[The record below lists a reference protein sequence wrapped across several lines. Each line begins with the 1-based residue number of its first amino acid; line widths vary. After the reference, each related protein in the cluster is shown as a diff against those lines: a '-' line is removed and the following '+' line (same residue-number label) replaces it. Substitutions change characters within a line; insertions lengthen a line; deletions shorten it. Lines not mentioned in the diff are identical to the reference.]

1 MNKFE
6 KALSNL
12 QECFWELQQEN
23 TQLRAA
29 AAKTKD
35 EVRKDFE
42 KEIDMLN
49 KRLSRAWMVLSP
61 VEDERLRQFRDK
73 HYQLHKKDNGFI
85 PHIFGTGIGTC
96 YKIECPICHELE
108 DITDVSDW

>member
-42 KEIDMLN
+42 KEIDTLN
-49 KRLSRAWMVLSP
+49 KRLNRSWMVLSS
-61 VEDERLRQFRDK
+61 VEDERLRQFIDK
-73 HYQLHKKDNGFI
+73 HYQLHGLDRGI
-85 PHIFGTGIGTC
+85 VAHISGTGIGTC

>member
-6 KALSNL
+6 KALSNV
-12 QECFWELQQEN
+12 QECFWELQREN

-42 KEIDMLN
+42 KEIDILN
-49 KRLSRAWMVLSP
+49 KRLNRAWMVLSP
-61 VEDERLRQFRDK
+61 VEDERLRQFIDK
-73 HYQLHKKDNGFI
+73 HYQLHGLDHGVI
-85 PHIFGTGIGTC
+85 AHISGTGIGMC
-96 YKIECPICHELE
+96 YEIECPICQEKE

>member
-49 KRLSRAWMVLSP
+49 KRLSCAWMVLSP

-85 PHIFGTGIGTC
+85 AHIFGTGVGTC
-96 YKIECPICHELE
+96 YKIECPICHEAE

>member
-12 QECFWELQQEN
+12 QECFWELHQEN

-29 AAKTKD
+29 AAKTKN

-42 KEIDMLN
+42 KEIDILN
-49 KRLSRAWMVLSP
+49 KHLSRAWMVLSP
-61 VEDERLRQFRDK
+61 VEDERLRQFRDR

-85 PHIFGTGIGTC
+85 AHISGTGIGTC
-96 YKIECPICHELE
+96 YKIECPICHESE